1 MIKMEHKHDHCKT
14 KNRDE
19 AEKKAIFNRINRI
32 EGQLR
37 GIKQMIENNV
47 YCDDVLIQVSAVTN
61 SLRSL
66 GRLLLENHIRTCVK
80 DELQSG
86 NDEIICEL
94 INSLSKLN

>member
-1 MIKMEHKHDHCKT
+1 MEHKHDHCKT